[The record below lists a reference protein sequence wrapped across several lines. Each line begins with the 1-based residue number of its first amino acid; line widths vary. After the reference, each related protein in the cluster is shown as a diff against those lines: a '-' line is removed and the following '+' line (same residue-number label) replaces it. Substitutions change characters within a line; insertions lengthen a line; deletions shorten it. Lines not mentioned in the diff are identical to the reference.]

1 MKKHLTLIF
10 FYSLLS
16 ITYAKSKD
24 NNNLLFQQKTEH
36 LQIKSDSINL
46 LKQINLG
53 KEYSKIN
60 PQKSKYYFLLAL
72 DVCLN
77 QPNVNSK
84 FWSKQL
90 AYIYDSLG
98 VLERKEANYSIALAY
113 YFKALKIKEE
123 QQDSLNIGR
132 SFHNISMVF
141 NGQRDYDKAIK
152 YMKKALPL
160 RFKYND
166 SISYGVSL
174 NMYGYF
180 KFKLTENDSALYFY
194 QKAKRYFNLN
204 RRITDVNHNLALFH
218 IRNRNYNSAISIY
231 KENLKLFK
239 DQSLLYR
246 VSFTYR
252 SISKAYRKSKKNS
265 LAKKYL
271 DSSKNLALKLENKKL
286 LSTIYLD
293 YTKIA
298 TAKNK
303 YKNAFENY
311 VTYRKYSDSVFNIKK
326 AKDINTLELNYK
338 FEKEKIKDSLLFIH
352 QKQQLLQTAE
362 TQKSQKKLFASLW
375 LFTFLALTTLVII
388 FFYNRKL
395 NTEYAKKELLEKELL
410 NEKLDVLR
418 YKTEQLT
425 VDNKMRLQF
434 KVDLLAKIK
443 HLRENAA
450 INNIKKY
457 QSLIIDLQSQINTE
471 GRLDAIS
478 DNLVKIDSS
487 FESKLHEKFPNLTKS
502 EREICNLIR
511 MNLSIKEIMNIRN
524 STIASIK
531 SSRYRIRKKMNIPK
545 GKELE
550 KFINDLLK

>member
-16 ITYAKSKD
+16 ITHAKSKD
-24 NNNLLFQQKTEH
+24 NNNLLFQLKTEH
-36 LQIKSDSINL
+36 TQIKSDSINL

-53 KEYSKIN
+53 EEYSKKK
-60 PQKSKYYFLLAL
+60 PQKSNYYFLLAL
-72 DVCLN
+72 DICLKN
-77 QPNVNSK
+77 NSIK
-84 FWSKQL
+84 SNFWTKNL
-90 AYIYDSLG
+90 TYIYDSLG
-98 VLERKEANYSIALAY
+98 VLERKKGNYDAALMY
-113 YFKALKIKEE
+113 YFKALKIKE
-123 QQDSLNIGR
+123 QQKNSINIGR
-132 SFHNISMVF
+132 SFHNIAMVF
-141 NGQRDYDKAIK
+141 NGQREYGKAVK
-152 YMKKALPL
+152 YMRKALPL

-180 KFKLTENDSALYFY
+180 KFKLTENDSALYYY

-204 RRITDVNHNLALFH
+204 RRVTDVNHNLTLFY
-218 IRNRNYNSAISIY
+218 IREGNYNRAIKIY
-231 KENLKLFK
+231 NENLKLFK
-239 DQSLLYR
+239 DLNLLNRISY
-246 VSFTYR
+246 TYK
-252 SISKAYRKSKKNS
+252 SISRVYRKDKKFL
-265 LAKKYL
+265 LAKSYL
-271 DSSKNLALKLENKKL
+271 DSSKTLALKLENKKL

-298 TAKNK
+298 TTQNK
-303 YKNAFENY
+303 YKDAFENY
-311 VTYRKYSDSVFNIKK
+311 VTYRKYNDSVFNIKK

-338 FEKEKIKDSLLFIH
+338 FEKEKIKDSLLYVH
-352 QKQQLLQTAE
+352 QKEKLLQTAE
-362 TQKSQKKLFASLW
+362 NQKSQKQLFVTLW
-375 LFTFLALTTLVII
+375 LFTFLVLTTLVII
-388 FFYNRKL
+388 FFYKRKL
-395 NTEYAKKELLEKELL
+395 NSEYAKKELLEKELL

-443 HLRENAA
+443 HLKENAA

-524 STIASIK
+524 STLPSIK
-531 SSRYRIRKKMNIPK
+531 SSRYRIRKKMSIPK
-545 GKELE
+545 GVELE
-550 KFINDLLK
+550 SFINEI